1 MSVDI
6 GNLQRLSDD
15 QVNSRLKA
23 YSEAGKHLSQRV
35 PDQLANAKLALRRA
49 GAFLGSAI
57 GHGCVRPFWV

>member
-23 YSEAGKHLSQRV
+23 YSDLMGPLETHQAV
-35 PDQLANAKLALRRA
+35 E
-49 GAFLGSAI
+49 
-57 GHGCVRPFWV
+57 